1 MYAAFEHYATA
12 NPVVDSI
19 FHVSQPAWI
28 DFVKDVGIPVPRST
42 DCQAGRVP
50 TPLPIPILP
59 LYPQPLEPSTPTPNP
74 YPLNPYPLPPDP

>member
-28 DFVKDVGIPVPRST
+28 DFVKDVGIPVPRSS

-50 TPLPIPILP
+50 TPYLSPS
-59 LYPQPLEPSTPTPNP
+59 YPSTPN
-74 YPLNPYPLPPDP
+74 LSNPLPQPPTPTP

>member
-12 NPVVDSI
+12 NPMVDSI

-42 DCQAGRVP
+42 DCQVGRVP
-50 TPLPIPILP
+50 TPYLSPS
-59 LYPQPLEPSTPTPNP
+59 YPSTPN
-74 YPLNPYPLPPDP
+74 LSNPLPQPPTPTT